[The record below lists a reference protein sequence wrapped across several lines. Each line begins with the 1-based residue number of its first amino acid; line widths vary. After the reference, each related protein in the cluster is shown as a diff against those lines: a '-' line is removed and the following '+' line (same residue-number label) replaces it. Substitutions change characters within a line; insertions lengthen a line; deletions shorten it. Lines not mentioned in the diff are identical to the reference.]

1 MLHVRRELESVRSG
15 DYRELKASHAATFA
29 FSRHAAGHDAVVV
42 VANALGRKVT
52 TSVDLG
58 PYRQG
63 QRLVNLDT
71 GPVVTGDG
79 SPVRWHTANTW
90 ERRADYS
97 VSLAPYEMRVI
108 RVVSPAPRESRV

>member
-1 MLHVRRELESVRSG
+1 MVRIEV
-15 DYRELKASHAATFA
+15 
-29 FSRHAAGHDAVVV
+29 
-42 VANALGRKVT
+42 
-52 TSVDLG
+52 
-58 PYRQG
+58 P
-63 QRLVNLDT
+63 

-90 ERRADYS
+90 ERRADHS